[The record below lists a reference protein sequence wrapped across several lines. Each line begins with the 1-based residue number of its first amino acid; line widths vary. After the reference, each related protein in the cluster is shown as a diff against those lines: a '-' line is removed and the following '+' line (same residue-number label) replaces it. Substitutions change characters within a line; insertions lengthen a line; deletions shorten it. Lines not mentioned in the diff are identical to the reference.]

1 MTNGERT
8 TDMLKRNCTAVFIAA
23 ALTLLIASSAGA
35 RAPYREHLPADDNVF
50 PGCSFDVNVHPEG
63 RRTLTIFDSGRLTIH
78 VSGVEAMTNAD
89 TGFSKSYARNYLFRE
104 SFDEHDNVVRGQISG
119 RFGWI
124 IVPGDVGPDGEVD
137 PDGGLV
143 NIVGQLRYTADPDT
157 FAITSFQVRGTL
169 TDICAEL
176 AP

>member
-8 TDMLKRNCTAVFIAA
+8 TDMLKPKCTAVFVAA

-35 RAPYREHLPADDNVF
+35 HAPYREHLTADDAVF
-50 PGCSFDVNVHPEG
+50 PGCAFDVNAHPEG

-78 VSGVEAMTNAD
+78 VAGVDSMTNAD
-89 TGFSKSYARNYLFRE
+89 TGFSKDYPRNYLFSE
-104 SFDEHDNVVRGQISG
+104 SFDEDDNVVRGQVNG
-119 RFGWI
+119 AFGWI

-137 PDGGLV
+137 LDGGLL

-157 FAITSFQVRGTL
+157 FAITSFKVRGTL
-169 TDICAEL
+169 TDVCADL